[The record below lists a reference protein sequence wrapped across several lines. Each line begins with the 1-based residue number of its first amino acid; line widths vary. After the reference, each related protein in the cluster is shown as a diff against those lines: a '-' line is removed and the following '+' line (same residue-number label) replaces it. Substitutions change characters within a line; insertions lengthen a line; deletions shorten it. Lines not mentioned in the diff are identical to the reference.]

1 MPAFALS
8 KPFVDIGLFT
18 NRGAAMRAFYGEVLG
33 LAVMDDLDIEPGYVL
48 HRFDARGSALKL
60 NVLDD
65 PLPAHRTNLVRI
77 VWPEEGRTS
86 VEEVRDPDGN
96 VIERVPMGHL
106 DVTQAGIVACLPSLD
121 AVERFAVGALGAER
135 LADDR
140 FRLGNTTLLFE
151 VDEAAPRTGPLEA
164 QGFTYT
170 TVHVADTVA
179 AHEHLIAHGCTE
191 AIPPTPFGDIT
202 TYSFVRDP
210 AGNWI
215 EISRRA
221 DLAGAP
227 ATPLAEGAGMSA
239 EDVRAV
245 RRRA

>member
-18 NRGAAMRAFYGEVLG
+18 NRGAAMRSFYAEVLG

-65 PLPAHRTNLVRI
+65 PLPARRTNLTRM
-77 VWPEEGRTS
+77 VWPEEGRTA
-86 VEEVRDPDGN
+86 VERVLDPDGN
-96 VIERVPMGHL
+96 VVERVPMGHL
-106 DVTQAGIVACLPSLD
+106 DVTQAGIVARLPSLA
-121 AVERFAVGALGAER
+121 AVESFASGALGAER

-140 FRLGNTTLLFE
+140 YRLGNTTLLFE
-151 VDEAAPRTGPLEA
+151 VDPAVPRTGPLEST
-164 QGFTYT
+164 GFTYT
-170 TVHVADTVA
+170 TVHVTDTVA
-179 AHEHLIAHGCTE
+179 AHAHLVANGCTE

-227 ATPLAEGAGMSA
+227 AAPLPDGAGMSA

-245 RRRA
+245 RRRP